1 MNVFNF
7 LFTALECF
15 FNLREAAW
23 ILEGAQLDLRDRRA
37 QSSRKVTN
45 CGHLVAFCS
54 SLLAAATVLLSAV
67 SCGRSALKGGL
78 EPRVR
83 NIFLHGDPLVLI
95 AGATL
100 DPQTFLSDS
109 TLETFSDFDFAGG
122 IVFSEFSPLH
132 GGKEAPTRET
142 IERDN
147 ATSYQPT
154 ELTSFSFVK
163 GEQAGVSV
171 YIFKDADSGQE
182 MLRAIPA
189 ADGRVW
195 VYEMLGVPVELLHYS
210 RSPDGRSMSFL
221 GYAEKAG
228 DSGKTLL
235 SLSFSKKNPQG
246 TGARETDPR
255 FQYIGG
261 PGIAF
266 EWKDEQIDL
275 SVCIADDRAQNT
287 AGKPA
292 ELRLAVASAWNAWL
306 QNGRLGTRRAT
317 FTALIKD
324 FPPFSD
330 VNTHCVYS
338 IPEYAHEASLEF
350 VTTGLT
356 IPVTN
361 RTDGGFISSDIF
373 LFEQA
378 ISRVATE
385 RGYLATAMHEI
396 GHFLGL
402 GHEFTRNSD
411 GSYAYPSVMGYLENR
426 TREPSEHDRAAI
438 DNLYGPVRIVN

>member
-1 MNVFNF
+1 M
-7 LFTALECF
+7 
-15 FNLREAAW
+15 
-23 ILEGAQLDLRDRRA
+23 DLQDTRTQRDQRKIRRG
-37 QSSRKVTN
+37 Q
-45 CGHLVAFCS
+45 LVAIWGF
-54 SLLAAATVLLSAV
+54 LLTAASVLISMA
-67 SCGRSALKGGL
+67 SCGRSELKGTAQ
-78 EPRVR
+78 PRVR
-83 NIFLHGDPLVLI
+83 NIFLHGDPRVLI
-95 AGATL
+95 AGASL

-109 TLETFSDFDFAGG
+109 TLDTFSDFDFAGG

-132 GGKEAPTRET
+132 RGKTAPTRES

-154 ELTSFSFVK
+154 ELASYSFVK
-163 GEQAGVSV
+163 GEQAGVAI
-171 YIFKDADSGQE
+171 YIFKDADSDHE

-210 RSPDGRSMSFL
+210 RSSDGRSMSFL
-221 GYAEKAG
+221 GYTDAAG

-235 SLSFSKKNPQG
+235 SLSFSKNNPQG
-246 TGARETDPR
+246 NGARETDPR

-275 SVCIADDRAQNT
+275 SVCIADDRKQNT
-287 AGKPA
+287 AGKPE
-292 ELRLAVASAWNAWL
+292 ELRLAVASAWDAWL
-306 QNGRLGTRRAT
+306 QNGRIGTRRAS
-317 FTALIKD
+317 FTALTQD

-361 RTDGGFISSDIF
+361 RTNGGFISSDIF

-378 ISRVATE
+378 ISRVAAE

-426 TREPSEHDRAAI
+426 TREPSEHDRAAL
-438 DNLYGPVRIVN
+438 DNLYGPTRIVN